1 MVKNFKRVLF
11 VPLFLFSFFI
21 QASGHGSENEMKK
34 KIPQLNKDLE
44 KSNLS
49 LKSAASFQLGKYAK
63 KNVEIQNIL
72 RESGTLSLLV
82 KALVN
87 PWSDQTLKLDAI
99 VALCRAT
106 EGNADSL
113 TKIYTKRKVRI
124 FSNLLKEKDYLIQRY
139 AARMLYTLARNGGG
153 EDYFSEVN
161 PVPNL
166 VDLLRTPSFPGKN
179 SLSYTLYFLLENRPE
194 LKDQFEKVD
203 FISLMRV
210 IQNIDIVKEL
220 KSIALQV
227 LEKNLVKDKDQIK
240 KISTKRKK
248 KIFEKL
254 AQSFDSKTQFYAKRI
269 LALLKKHESH

>member
-1 MVKNFKRVLF
+1 M
-11 VPLFLFSFFI
+11 
-21 QASGHGSENEMKK
+21 
-34 KIPQLNKDLE
+34 
-44 KSNLS
+44 
-49 LKSAASFQLGKYAK
+49 
-63 KNVEIQNIL
+63 
-72 RESGTLSLLV
+72 
-82 KALVN
+82 
-87 PWSDQTLKLDAI
+87 
-99 VALCRAT
+99 
-106 EGNADSL
+106 
-113 TKIYTKRKVRI
+113 
-124 FSNLLKEKDYLIQRY
+124 
-139 AARMLYTLARNGGG
+139 
-153 EDYFSEVN
+153 
-161 PVPNL
+161 
-166 VDLLRTPSFPGKN
+166 
-179 SLSYTLYFLLENRPE
+179 ENRPE